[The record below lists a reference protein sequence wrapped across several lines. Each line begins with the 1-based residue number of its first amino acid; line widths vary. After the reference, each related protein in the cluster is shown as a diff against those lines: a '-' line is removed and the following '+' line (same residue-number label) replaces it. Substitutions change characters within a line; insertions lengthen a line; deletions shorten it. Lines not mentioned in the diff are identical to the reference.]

1 MLGTSLLQTYSN
13 CQNRLACSRCI
24 LLPQKKALLPAKPQ
38 LVGQSWG
45 TEPPQGQRCSG
56 FALADLREHTRA
68 DLELRNGLSYRNLSF
83 GELKTLLH

>member
-38 LVGQSWG
+38 LVGQIG
-45 TEPPQGQRCSG
+45 
-56 FALADLREHTRA
+56 RA
-68 DLELRNGLSYRNLSF
+68 
-83 GELKTLLH
+83 HV